1 VVAFCSDRNG
11 AVRGTLIVDPAFA
24 TLGAETEEP
33 WHSPRRLFISARRH
47 GDDAED
53 KENGFVP
60 IVLEDGTFTLDCLPP
75 GDYDLTA
82 TLHDAPPQNA
92 CGRGTAAARAERAF
106 TIAPDQSAPLE
117 LGGLAF
123 SAIPKPGAGAAAP
136 DLQGTTLDGKEW
148 KLGDEKGTP
157 VLLVFW
163 ATWCAPCK
171 AEIPLLKKLWKEYG
185 EGGKLR
191 MVGLNLDRDI
201 KTAAKFAAAQE
212 MAWPQCHIGGFS
224 EDNPATTAYGVS
236 YIPSNWLIDAS
247 GNVVEAKIA
256 ADALESVLERHL
268 K

>member
-1 VVAFCSDRNG
+1 M
-11 AVRGTLIVDPAFA
+11 
-24 TLGAETEEP
+24 
-33 WHSPRRLFISARRH
+33 
-47 GDDAED
+47 
-53 KENGFVP
+53 
-60 IVLEDGTFTLDCLPP
+60 
-75 GDYDLTA
+75 
-82 TLHDAPPQNA
+82 
-92 CGRGTAAARAERAF
+92 
-106 TIAPDQSAPLE
+106 
-117 LGGLAF
+117 
-123 SAIPKPGAGAAAP
+123 
-136 DLQGTTLDGKEW
+136 
-148 KLGDEKGTP
+148 
-157 VLLVFW
+157 LLVFW